1 MDVVRE
7 SDIKARVNGVAAKM
21 KEFDFLF
28 CLMLSER
35 ILKHTDNL
43 SKTIQATSMPAVEGR
58 RLSHLCIEVLKK
70 LRTDESF
77 DQFWAY
83 ACGAGSTYLEC

>member
-7 SDIKARVNGVAAKM
+7 SDINARINGVAAKM
-21 KEFDFLF
+21 KEFESLF

-35 ILKHTDNL
+35 ILQHTDSL
-43 SKTIQATSMPAVEGR
+43 SKTIQVTSMPAVEGR
-58 RLSHLCIEVLKK
+58 GLSHFCTEVLKK

-83 ACGAGSTYLEC
+83 VEQVQHTV